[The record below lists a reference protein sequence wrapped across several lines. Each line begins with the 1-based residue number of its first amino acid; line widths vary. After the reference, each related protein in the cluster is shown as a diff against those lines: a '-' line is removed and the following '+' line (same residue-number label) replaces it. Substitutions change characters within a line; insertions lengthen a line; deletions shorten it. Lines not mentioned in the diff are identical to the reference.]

1 VTTFFRCLLM
11 LTVQPTFVS
20 IIVALNFSV
29 KGPVPPADKNRDM
42 SRLVH
47 KAPLAILVCLA
58 SASAADIEGTVAIKR
73 KLTRRNV
80 TASSSSYQRGVS
92 VPLGASDAENALDF
106 ERTHVVIYLEDRQPS
121 PLPPVTQVM
130 EQIGR
135 QFAPDLVIVP
145 VGSSVSFPNR
155 DLIFHNVFSLSK
167 PKTFDLGNYTKDQT
181 RIVTFPQPGVV
192 LVNCHLHPNMGAVI
206 VVTPNQW
213 AVKPNADGKFKLTG
227 VPPGRHSL
235 AAWHKSVGVIRQS
248 VDIVEG
254 ETATVK
260 FLLPFEEKS
269 SVTMGEL
276 ILPEPR

>member
-1 VTTFFRCLLM
+1 
-11 LTVQPTFVS
+11 
-20 IIVALNFSV
+20 
-29 KGPVPPADKNRDM
+29 M
-42 SRLVH
+42 SRLAH
-47 KAPLAILVCLA
+47 KALLVILACLA
-58 SASAADIEGTVAIKR
+58 TASAADIEGTVAIKR

-80 TASSSSYQRGVS
+80 TATSSAYQRGVS
-92 VPLGASDAENALDF
+92 VELGAADAENALDF
-106 ERTHVVIYLEDRQPS
+106 ERTHVAVYLEDRQPS
-121 PLPPVTQVM
+121 LPPAVTPVM

-135 QFAPDLVIVP
+135 QFVPDLVIVP

-181 RIVTFPQPGVV
+181 RIVTFSQPGVV

-213 AVKPNADGKFKLTG
+213 AVKPRSDGTFKLTG

-235 AAWHKSVGVIRQS
+235 AAWHKSVGVVRQS

-254 ETATVK
+254 QIVTVK

-269 SVTMGEL
+269 PVTMGQL
-276 ILPEPR
+276 IVSEQR